1 VPCEGALRL
10 LGRRKRLAR
19 VREGDKEA
27 VALGVDLNT
36 AVPRK
41 GCAQQSAVLGQ
52 DLCVAVSEGVQESG
66 RALNVCEEKGDP
78 ARRKIWHA
86 SSP

>member
-1 VPCEGALRL
+1 MRRSANPRCSMDVDPDVVAVRNEGLASVEAHAYLYRRVLRPGVPCEGALRL

-19 VREGDKEA
+19 VGESDKEA

-41 GCAQQSAVLGQ
+41 GRPQ
-52 DLCVAVSEGVQESG
+52 
-66 RALNVCEEKGDP
+66 
-78 ARRKIWHA
+78 
-86 SSP
+86 